1 MLVLFRNLIP
11 STRST
16 QQLNKR
22 NGIKQKMI
30 TTLKIYIISLSFES
44 LNVNIKIELSCEK
57 NSVMVSAYCIDPDQ
71 PAQSAHANPALHIP
85 SQVDRGIE

>member
-1 MLVLFRNLIP
+1 MV
-11 STRST
+11 
-16 QQLNKR
+16 
-22 NGIKQKMI
+22 GIKQKMI

-71 PAQSAHANPALHIP
+71 PAQSAQANTALHIP
-85 SQVDRGIE
+85 SQVDRGIESLFLKQKINRRRKSVCPG